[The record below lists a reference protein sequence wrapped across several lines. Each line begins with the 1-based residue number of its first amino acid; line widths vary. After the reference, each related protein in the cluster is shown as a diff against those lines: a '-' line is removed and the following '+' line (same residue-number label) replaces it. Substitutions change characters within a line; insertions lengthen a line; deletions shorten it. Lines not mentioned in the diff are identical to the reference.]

1 MQRLSEAQR
10 IAFFSVLLN
19 LVVTAAKGVL
29 AFLTGSTALWAE
41 TLHSLSDLAASSAT
55 WVGIRLARLK
65 SKTFPWGLY
74 KVENL
79 VSLLIAGV
87 VFFAG
92 YEIFREGVLG
102 RRQVELTNLS
112 VAIPGLGVIIAAI
125 FLFSWFEKRKG
136 EEFNSPALKADA
148 LHLRADS
155 VSTLVVLVSL
165 LGAWMGHSFLEK
177 IATIVVILFLVRAG
191 GEIMVDALRG
201 LLDAS
206 VDHATLDKI
215 RETIARDPRVSSV
228 KQVMARNSGSVIFVV
243 AEITLRS
250 YSLKEAHAI
259 SEEIEEA
266 VKEAVPG
273 IERVTIHYEPE
284 EKDYYLTV
292 AVPLA
297 GLRGEISEH
306 FGSAPYLALLKVDR
320 RTREVK
326 EQITLPN
333 PFLREEK
340 GKGMKLAHFLME
352 RGVDVVLTRESLEE
366 KGPSYLFEAA
376 GVLYCT
382 ITHRDLAAVIED
394 LEELVG
400 REEERAEVRGT
411 GTGRE
416 G

>member
-10 IAFFSVLLN
+10 VASLSVLLN
-19 LVVTAAKGVL
+19 LAVTAAKGIL

-65 SKTFPWGLY
+65 SRAFPWGLY

-102 RRQVELTNLS
+102 QRQVELTNLS
-112 VAIPGLGVIIAAI
+112 VAVPGLAAI
-125 FLFSWFEKRKG
+125 IVAVFLFSWYEKRKG
-136 EEFNSPALKADA
+136 EEYNSPALKADA

-155 VSTLVVLVSL
+155 VSALVVLVSL
-165 LGAWMGHSFLEK
+165 VGAWLGYPFLEK
-177 IATIVVILFLVRAG
+177 IATVVVILFLARAG

-206 VDHATLDKI
+206 VDYATLDKI
-215 RETIARDPRVSSV
+215 RETIARDPRVTGI
-228 KQVMARNSGSVIFVV
+228 KRIMARNSGSVIFVV

-250 YSLKEAHAI
+250 HSLKEAHAI

-284 EKDYYLTV
+284 EKDYLTV

-320 RTREVK
+320 QTWEVK

-340 GKGMKLAHFLME
+340 GKGMKLAHFLVE
-352 RGVDVVLTRESLEE
+352 RGVDLVLTQESLEE
-366 KGPSYLFEAA
+366 KGPAYLFEAA
-376 GVLYCT
+376 DVSYRT
-382 ITHRDLAAVIED
+382 IAHRDLAAVIED
-394 LEELVG
+394 LGELIAR
-400 REEERAEVRGT
+400 REERTEVRGT
-411 GTGRE
+411 GPGRK